1 MERATRSAKNCIR
14 FLAAGAAVLAVGLRG
29 GSEIG
34 FQLVRSFGFPN
45 GMGDSASGGVIQG
58 SDGRFFGTTV
68 YGGTTG
74 SGVVYALQ
82 ADGSG
87 YTVLHHFQGT
97 PSDGAQS
104 VAVLAEDAGVLY
116 GMTAS
121 GGSANGGVV
130 FRLNAD
136 GSG

>member
-1 MERATRSAKNCIR
+1 MDGVTRSAKNCIR
-14 FLAAGAAVLAVGLRG
+14 FWAAGAAVLAAGLSG
-29 GSEIG
+29 GSEIS

-68 YGGTTG
+68 DGGTTG

-87 YTVLHHFQGT
+87 YTVLHHFQGA

-104 VAVLAEDAGVLY
+104 VAVLAEDAGV
-116 GMTAS
+116 
-121 GGSANGGVV
+121 
-130 FRLNAD
+130 
-136 GSG
+136 